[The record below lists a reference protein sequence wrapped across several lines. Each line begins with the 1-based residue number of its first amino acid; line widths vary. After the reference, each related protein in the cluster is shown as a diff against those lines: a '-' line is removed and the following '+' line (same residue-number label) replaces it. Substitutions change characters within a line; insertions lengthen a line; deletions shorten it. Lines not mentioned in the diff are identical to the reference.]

1 MRNYIPLN
9 YEQLNLIQGGYT
21 PSCIKQYNN
30 KAFIFWERALFQRA
44 CSVIDFKLPDDWN
57 GSIRDLFYF
66 IIFKMG
72 YAVIFNDEDLGNVF
86 TWGSLSGF
94 DFWYRPTNAIIAN
107 PALKKS
113 LNLKIGEEC
122 AIVKLTP
129 DYLGVWDIISYFA
142 EKLALLDNA
151 VNISLINNKYAFM
164 LGAKNKAAGEAL
176 KKMLD
181 KINEGQPAVIF
192 DQKLAND
199 PNDKTEP
206 WQFWDRGNLKEK
218 YLTTDQLRDFQTILN
233 NFDCE
238 IGIPTLPEA
247 KKERMITDEANMR
260 SNDAV
265 SRSTIWLDTFNS
277 SAKEANELFGLNI
290 SAALNY
296 RKETADNAEQA
307 DINRTV

>member
-9 YEQLNLIQGGYT
+9 YEQLNRIQGGYT
-21 PSCIKQYNN
+21 PSCIKPYNN
-30 KAFIFWERALFQRA
+30 KAFMFWERALFQRA
-44 CSVIDFKLPDDWN
+44 CSVINFKLPDSWN

-66 IIFKMG
+66 IMFKNGFSVVFNNEDMG
-72 YAVIFNDEDLGNVF
+72 TVF
-86 TWGSLSGF
+86 SWASLTGF

-107 PALKKS
+107 PALKNS

-122 AIVKLTP
+122 AVLKLTP
-129 DYLGVWDIISYFA
+129 DYMGVWDIISYFA

-233 NFDCE
+233 NFDTE
-238 IGIPTLPEA
+238 IGIATLPIE
-247 KKERMITDEANMR
+247 KKERMIVDEANMKQ
-260 SNDAV
+260 NDAL

-277 SAKEANELFGLNI
+277 SAKEANELFRLNI
-290 SAALNY
+290 SATLNY
-296 RKETADNAEQA
+296 KKGDNNAEQT
-307 DINRTV
+307 DIDRTV